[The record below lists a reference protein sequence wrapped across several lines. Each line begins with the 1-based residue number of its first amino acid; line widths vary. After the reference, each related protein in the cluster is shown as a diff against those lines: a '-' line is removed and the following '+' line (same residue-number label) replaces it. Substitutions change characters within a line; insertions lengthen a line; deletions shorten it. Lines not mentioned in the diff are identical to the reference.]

1 MERASAGNAQSIGR
15 GRTHGIKMKKVQ
27 KRKKATS
34 EDKPMSIQNI
44 AETAKKE
51 LRELTGFTSPAL
63 VGARKEGAGW
73 VFSIELVEKKSIPE
87 GMDIIGFYEVN
98 ADASGNVVEYKRKNS
113 RKRIDNVSEE
123 PSGE

>member
-1 MERASAGNAQSIGR
+1 MECAAGGNAQSIERIG
-15 GRTHGIKMKKVQ
+15 GIKMEKVQ
-27 KRKKATS
+27 KRKK
-34 EDKPMSIQNI
+34 EIEENKPMAIQNI

-63 VGARKEGAGW
+63 VGARKEGVGW
-73 VFSIELVEKKSIPE
+73 VFSVELVEKKSIPE

-98 ADASGNVVEYKRKNS
+98 ADASGNIVEYKRKSS

-123 PSGE
+123 SGGE